1 MSDEL
6 SKVQQKLFTD
16 CLDDLK
22 KPIADLC
29 RKYPIAVVESA
40 LIEMGMRMILTSA
53 GSLPALHMLSVC
65 VQNATSIGH
74 LIEKDLASMRE
85 EGQEP
90 DALED
95 WMYNANITGKTIH

>member
-1 MSDEL
+1 MSKEL
-6 SKVQQKLFTD
+6 SDVNQKLFVD

-29 RKYPIAVVESA
+29 AKYPIALVEAA
-40 LIEMGMRMILTSA
+40 LIELGMRMILTSA

-74 LIEKDLASMRE
+74 LIEKDVASMRE

-95 WMYNANITGKTIH
+95 WLYNANITGKTIH

>member
-1 MSDEL
+1 
-6 SKVQQKLFTD
+6 
-16 CLDDLK
+16 
-22 KPIADLC
+22 
-29 RKYPIAVVESA
+29 
-40 LIEMGMRMILTSA
+40 
-53 GSLPALHMLSVC
+53 MLSVC